1 MDDSFEKDNALTVM
15 WLVSKVKNEST
26 NHQDPSMV
34 CKLND
39 YSEFEMYQFRQAVD
53 SEDRI

>member
-26 NHQDPSMV
+26 NQQDPSRV